1 MSPEFYHAIYTVLA
15 FALGWTCHIG
25 WTMLVNYHDARKN
38 HEIHRLQWENDQLK
52 RQLAE
57 APAPLAEEAP
67 SPAPIRMEP
76 APRKRRSPANASR
89 QEPSPACG
97 GRWPTIGRSD
107 EGFKK
112 VPSAIPQA
120 DLGRMQAQLAAY
132 GRCRTVF
139 AGGKHP

>member
-1 MSPEFYHAIYTVLA
+1 MGGKHMSPELAHALYTVLA
-15 FALGWTCHIG
+15 FAIGWTCHIG
-25 WTMLVNYHDARKN
+25 WTMLVNYHDAKKN

-57 APAPLAEEAP
+57 APAPLEDESP

-76 APRKRRSPANASR
+76 APRKRRSPIKAEIKPVQPR
-89 QEPSPACG
+89 QIDA
-97 GRWPTIGRSD
+97 T
-107 EGFKK
+107 K

-132 GRCRTVF
+132 GRFRTVF
-139 AGGKHP
+139 AGGKQL

>member
-1 MSPEFYHAIYTVLA
+1 MSAETAHVIYTICVLA
-15 FALGWTCHIG
+15 LGFTIHVGCRAF
-25 WTMLVNYHDARKN
+25 MDYHDAKKN

-57 APAPLAEEAP
+57 APAPLEDEAP
-67 SPAPIRMEP
+67 SPAPIRTEP
-76 APRKRRSPANASR
+76 APRKRRSPVNAAR

-97 GRWPTIGRSD
+97 GRWPTNGRPD

-139 AGGKHP
+139 AGGKQS

>member
-1 MSPEFYHAIYTVLA
+1 MSAETAHVIYTICVLA
-15 FALGWTCHIG
+15 LGFTLHVG
-25 WTMLVNYHDARKN
+25 YRAFMDYHDAKKN

-57 APAPLAEEAP
+57 APAPLTEEAQ
-67 SPAPIRMEP
+67 SPAHICTEP
-76 APRKRRSPANASR
+76 APRKRRSPIKAEIKHVQPR
-89 QEPSPACG
+89 QIDAA
-97 GRWPTIGRSD
+97 
-107 EGFKK
+107 K

-139 AGGKHP
+139 AGGKQP

>member
-1 MSPEFYHAIYTVLA
+1 MSPELAHALYTVMV

-25 WTMLVNYHDARKN
+25 WTMLVNWHDAKKN
-38 HEIHRLQWENDQLK
+38 HEIRRLQWENDQLK

-57 APAPLAEEAP
+57 APAPLDEEVP
-67 SPAPIRMEP
+67 SPETIRTEP
-76 APRKRRSPANASR
+76 APRKRRSSTNAAR
-89 QEPSPACG
+89 QEPSPARG
-97 GRWPTIGRSD
+97 GRWPTSGRPD

-139 AGGKHP
+139 AGGKKL

>member
-1 MSPEFYHAIYTVLA
+1 MSAETAHVIYTICVLA
-15 FALGWTCHIG
+15 LGFTLHVGCRAF
-25 WTMLVNYHDARKN
+25 MDYHDAKKN

-52 RQLAE
+52 RQLSE
-57 APAPLAEEAP
+57 APAPLEDESP

-76 APRKRRSPANASR
+76 APRKRRSPVKAEIKPVQPHRIDA
-89 QEPSPACG
+89 
-97 GRWPTIGRSD
+97 T
-107 EGFKK
+107 K

-139 AGGKHP
+139 AGGKQS

>member
-1 MSPEFYHAIYTVLA
+1 MSPELAHALYTILA

-25 WTMLVNYHDARKN
+25 WTMLVNWHDARKN

-57 APAPLAEEAP
+57 APAPLEDESP
-67 SPAPIRMEP
+67 SPVPIRMEP
-76 APRKRRSPANASR
+76 APRKRRSPVKAEIKPVQPRRIDA
-89 QEPSPACG
+89 
-97 GRWPTIGRSD
+97 TI
-107 EGFKK
+107 

-139 AGGKHP
+139 AGGKQL

>member
-1 MSPEFYHAIYTVLA
+1 MSAETAHVIYTICVLA
-15 FALGWTCHIG
+15 LGYTLHVGCRAF
-25 WTMLVNYHDARKN
+25 MDYHDAQKN

-57 APAPLAEEAP
+57 APAPLTEEAP
-67 SPAPIRMEP
+67 SPAPIRTEP
-76 APRKRRSPANASR
+76 APRKRRSPANASK

-97 GRWPTIGRSD
+97 GRWPSAARSD

-139 AGGKHP
+139 AGGKKL